1 MILNVRPPKVFAP
14 LWKSKARYLGAH
26 GGRGSGK
33 SWDRAMHMIVRH
45 ITEPGLSS
53 VCLRD
58 VQKDLDQSVFKLLV
72 ETAARL
78 GVSELIVPVAS
89 DRHIRTPGNGIIIF
103 RGLNEFS
110 AENIKSLEGFD
121 IAWWEEAQTAGQ
133 RALDMLRPTLR
144 KPGSQ
149 LWFTW
154 NPRLRSDPVDV
165 MLRQDLRFADARA
178 VVEANWRDNPFRDEE
193 LEAERLLDKA
203 GDEARYLHI
212 WEGAYESESDMQFI
226 GGGLVREA
234 MTRPPY
240 AEIGDELVM
249 GVDVARFGDDRS
261 CIWTRR
267 GRDAR
272 SIKPIIMKGADT
284 MVVAARVMA
293 EIDLLRPD
301 GVFIDE
307 GGVGGGVI
315 DRCRQMGYSVVGVNF
330 GSKADRHIEGVP
342 KSKNKR
348 AQMWASMREW
358 LRSGGAIPDDRTLE
372 MDLTGPLYSF
382 DVNNAVELEKKSEMK
397 KRGVPSP
404 DMADALALT
413 FAYPV
418 VPRSM
423 QQVKE
428 AREIS
433 DYNPVWGT

>member
-1 MILNVRPPKVFAP
+1 
-14 LWKSKARYLGAH
+14 
-26 GGRGSGK
+26 
-33 SWDRAMHMIVRH
+33 MHMIMRH

-89 DRHIRTPGNGIIIF
+89 DRLIRTPGNGIIIF

-249 GVDVARFGDDRS
+249 GVDVARFGDDRT

-284 MVVAARVMA
+284 MAVAARVMA

-382 DVNNAVELEKKSEMK
+382 DVNNAVELEKKSDMK

-423 QQVKE
+423 KQVKE
-428 AREIS
+428 AREVENYSPI
-433 DYNPVWGT
+433 WGG